1 MLQILSGTVLK
12 GTYRIDRMIGR
23 GSMSL
28 VYRVTHLGLDQAM
41 AVKLLSPDALTTPQS
56 FARFKREAMV
66 VSGVKHPAM
75 VHVIDFGEEQGTPYI
90 VMEYVDGIDLA
101 EYIPRKGPMAP
112 RQAVAVMRQLVSLLR
127 TMHGQGIIH
136 RNLKPRNIWV
146 LQDGEEDGQ
155 LFVKVLAFSLATVF
169 DEPNHSEIQG
179 TNPYMAP
186 ELLAGGQIDERTD
199 LYAAG
204 LVFQEMLSGEQP
216 RPTSLLTLLQGG
228 ARPLPPAMPVPNV
241 VRQTLR
247 TFCEERPQD
256 RFQSA
261 AEEEHA
267 LRACEDALR
276 PTRPS
281 A

>member
-1 MLQILSGTVLK
+1 MLQILSETVLK
-12 GTYRIDRMIGR
+12 GTYRIDRLIGM
-23 GSMSL
+23 GSMGP
-28 VYRVTHLGLDQAM
+28 VYRATHLGLDKAM
-41 AVKLLSPDALTTPQS
+41 AVKLLSPVALTTPQS

-66 VSGVKHPAM
+66 VSGVNHPAM

-101 EYIPRKGPMAP
+101 EYIAHQGPMP
-112 RQAVAVMRQLVSLLR
+112 LRQAVAVMRQLVSLLR
-127 TMHGQGIIH
+127 TMHAKGIIH
-136 RNLKPRNIWV
+136 RNLKPTNIRV

-169 DEPNHSEIQG
+169 GEPIHPVILQG
-179 TNPYMAP
+179 TSLYMAP
-186 ELLAGGQIDERTD
+186 ELLTGGQIDERTD

-204 LVFQEMLSGEQP
+204 LIFQEMLSGKPPPPPVRSFRWE
-216 RPTSLLTLLQGG
+216 
-228 ARPLPPAMPVPNV
+228 ARPLPPAMPVPDV

-261 AEEEHA
+261 AEAEHA
-267 LRACEDALR
+267 LRA
-276 PTRPS
+276 
-281 A
+281 